1 MIQITP
7 HREIGPIFGVFSS
20 GARKPGTARP
30 LWQRRER
37 GPQTPENRTKPG
49 TKPSWLRAN
58 SASSAV
64 SLTANHCLYA
74 LCENRSLHA
83 QSNFRLLIVRLGAMG
98 DILHALPA
106 VTALRLAHPDWQIG
120 WVVEPR
126 WQPLLAAC
134 STNACKSAAQP
145 RGSAMP
151 VVDRLHF
158 APSRDWKR
166 HPFSANTRRAI
177 GALRRELRAAGY
189 SAVLDLQGAIRSAVI
204 ARMSGCPR
212 RIGEAAPREWPAQW
226 LFTERVVTHGAHVIE
241 QDLELASAVAG
252 DTLAANFAN
261 DSGLAEASVL
271 ANSAPPLPA
280 PLLPIDPEAEAWCAN
295 WLADTFPAA
304 AKPIALI
311 TPGAGWGAK
320 RWPPERYAAV
330 AGRLAERGLHVVVNA
345 GPGEEPLA
353 AAIASGSTVSLTAT
367 LPQLIA
373 LTRRIALCI
382 GGDTGPLHLACALG
396 RPVVGIYGPTDPSR
410 NGPFGTRARVLR
422 SPDSRRDHSRR
433 AAPDPGLLTIAPD
446 DVLRAADE
454 LLAEEVAR

>member
-1 MIQITP
+1 
-7 HREIGPIFGVFSS
+7 
-20 GARKPGTARP
+20 
-30 LWQRRER
+30 
-37 GPQTPENRTKPG
+37 
-49 TKPSWLRAN
+49 
-58 SASSAV
+58 
-64 SLTANHCLYA
+64 
-74 LCENRSLHA
+74 
-83 QSNFRLLIVRLGAMG
+83 MG

-126 WQPLLAAC
+126 WQTLLSAGNRDQGTSEQRSGISGNREAEATIRGPETLVGNAAM
-134 STNACKSAAQP
+134 P
-145 RGSAMP
+145 VRDSAMP

-158 APSRDWKR
+158 APSREWKR

-177 GALRRELRAAGY
+177 GALRHELRAAGY

-204 ARMSGCPR
+204 ARMTGCPR
-212 RIGEAAPREWPAQW
+212 RIGEATPREWPAHW

-252 DTLAANFAN
+252 DALAVSFAN
-261 DSGLAEASVL
+261 ASGLAK
-271 ANSAPPLPA
+271 NSGLTNLA
-280 PLLPIDPEAEAWCAN
+280 PLLPVDPEAEAWCAN
-295 WLADTFPAA
+295 WLADTFPDTFPGATR
-304 AKPIALI
+304 PIALI

-320 RWPPERYAAV
+320 RWPPERYASV
-330 AGRLAERGLHVVVNA
+330 AEGLAERGLHVVVNA

-353 AAIASGSTVSLTAT
+353 AAIASGRAVALTAS

-382 GGDTGPLHLACALG
+382 GGDTGPLHLACALN

-410 NGPFGTRARVLR
+410 NGPYGTRARVLR

-433 AAPDPGLLTIAPD
+433 TAPDPGLLTIAPE

-454 LLAEEVAR
+454 LLAEENAQ